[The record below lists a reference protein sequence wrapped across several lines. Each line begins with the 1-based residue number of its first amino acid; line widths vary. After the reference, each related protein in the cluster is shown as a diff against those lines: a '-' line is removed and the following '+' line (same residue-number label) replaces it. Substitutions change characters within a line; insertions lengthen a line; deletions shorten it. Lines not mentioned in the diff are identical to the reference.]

1 MKRSPH
7 INTIQPHL
15 KMLYICDTSCSLD
28 KAATNHHI
36 SCSPDCTVY
45 DEVYNH
51 ITHTDSTISNLYVKV
66 KGKAEDDTF
75 LTNFL
80 GKQPSTLNPLMSK
93 TAKGASTASQI
104 TTYMA
109 LQLDSQYC
117 THVFSVLIVRDYA
130 WLFFLHLSMLLWSLQ
145 PYA

>member
-1 MKRSPH
+1 
-7 INTIQPHL
+7 
-15 KMLYICDTSCSLD
+15 MLYICDTSCSLD

-51 ITHTDSTISNLYVKV
+51 ITHTDSTISNLYVKF

-75 LTNFL
+75 STNFS

-93 TAKGASTASQI
+93 MAKGASTASQI

-117 THVFSVLIVRDYA
+117 THVFNVLIVRDYA
-130 WLFFLHLSMLLWSLQ
+130 WLFFCIH
-145 PYA
+145 

>member
-1 MKRSPH
+1 MKRSPQ

-45 DEVYNH
+45 NEVYNH
-51 ITHTDSTISNLYVKV
+51 ITHTDSTISNLYVKF

-75 LTNFL
+75 LTNFS
-80 GKQPSTLNPLMSK
+80 GKQPSTLNSLMSK
-93 TAKGASTASQI
+93 MAKGASTASQI

-130 WLFFLHLSMLLWSLQ
+130 WPFFCIH
-145 PYA
+145 